1 MKRFSPSYCV
11 IMVLACGVP
20 QHPSTHPAPQR
31 EFGLGITY
39 DRTIARVTLDIV
51 RPGYLIVVEQSSD
64 GFLPL
69 FPFDTTSSTD
79 WVPAGVYRF
88 NVVRQFAVA
97 PPAFP
102 SLPNPPCL
110 EFRPS
115 DNGMQAVWTGFCGL
129 SQALAATSRTTVSAG
144 FAPLPEIHRVLVLQ
158 FADPMAS
165 DSARA
170 LLDSLPWSV
179 SPEMLLHNLRSWRV
193 APGAFTWIA
202 VLPRGQE

>member
-1 MKRFSPSYCV
+1 MKLFSRSYCV
-11 IMVLACGVP
+11 IMLVACGVP
-20 QHPSTHPAPQR
+20 QHPSAHAAPQR
-31 EFGLGITY
+31 ELSLGITY
-39 DRTIARVTLDIV
+39 DRTIASVTLDIV

-79 WVPAGVYRF
+79 LVPAGVYRF
-88 NVVRQFAVA
+88 KVVRQFAVA

-102 SLPNPPCL
+102 SPPTPPCS

-115 DNGMQAVWTGFCGL
+115 DSGMQAVWTGFCGL
-129 SQALAATSRTTVSAG
+129 SQALAATSHTTVSAG
-144 FAPLPEIHRVLVLQ
+144 FSPLPEIHRVLVLQ
-158 FADPMAS
+158 FADPMVS

-170 LLDSLPWSV
+170 LLDSLPWSA
-179 SPEMLLHNLRSWRV
+179 SPETLLHNLRSWRV
-193 APGAFTWIA
+193 APTAFTWIA